1 MCMLCTIIICSGCV
15 QDPETTPNPNLQS
28 VENEHPSD
36 MEDQEILYNNFKRL
50 TDAEKTSL
58 LFMVEE
64 EKLARDVY
72 NYMFEL
78 YGLSI
83 FQNIAISETTHV
95 TAVAQLLDKR
105 GLWNPNDVY
114 NPGEFYNEE
123 LQLLYDNLILQG
135 SLSAAEAIEVGVIIE
150 ETDLEDIQYYL
161 DYVAES
167 KDIVKVYEN
176 LLAGSESHLA
186 AFLSQ
191 QE

>member
-1 MCMLCTIIICSGCV
+1 MYMLCIIIICSGCV
-15 QDPETTPNPNLQS
+15 QDPETTPNPNLQTI
-28 VENEHPSD
+28 ENEHPSNI
-36 MEDQEILYNNFKRL
+36 EDQEILDNNFKRL

-95 TAVAQLLDKR
+95 NSVGQLLDKR
-105 GLWNPNDVY
+105 GLWNPNNVY
-114 NPGEFYNEE
+114 IPGEFYNED
-123 LQLLYDNLILQG
+123 LQLLYNNLILQG
-135 SLSAAEAIEVGVIIE
+135 SLSASDAIEVGVIIE

-161 DYVAES
+161 DYVVTN
-167 KDIVKVYEN
+167 KDIIKVYEN
-176 LLAGSESHLA
+176 LLAGSKSHLT